1 MTALEIPF
9 DGPKHL
15 RRDSVS
21 LRNVRSLFPRGGLRC
36 LLCGPP
42 IPQKLGLDHPGRGSA
57 FLPSSA
63 SCVSIWVPKL
73 VARSPKL
80 FDQLPSKAMSTTKHV
95 KFSEDAAFPPPAAE
109 QPRTNAFA
117 VHPDR
122 LAAVE
127 AASSQAKAVEKKTK
141 TKVSWEILKIQM

>member
-1 MTALEIPF
+1 LFTLWAAHSSKI
-9 DGPKHL
+9 G
-15 RRDSVS
+15 RRSSRTGFCLS
-21 LRNVRSLFPRGGLRC
+21 LD
-36 LLCGPP
+36 LLV
-42 IPQKLGLDHPGRGSA
+42 
-57 FLPSSA
+57 
-63 SCVSIWVPKL
+63 VSIWVPKL

-80 FDQLPSKAMSTTKHV
+80 FDELSAIAMSTTKHV
-95 KFSEDAAFPPPAAE
+95 KFSEDTAFPPPAAE

-141 TKVSWEILKIQM
+141 TKVSWNILNIRV